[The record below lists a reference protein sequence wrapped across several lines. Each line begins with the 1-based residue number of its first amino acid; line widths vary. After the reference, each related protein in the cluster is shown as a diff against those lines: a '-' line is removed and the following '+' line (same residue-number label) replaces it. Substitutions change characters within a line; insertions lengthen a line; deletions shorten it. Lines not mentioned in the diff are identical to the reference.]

1 MDVKITRV
9 TTPLVLGEGPHWDE
23 RTKSL
28 YFVDIDES
36 TIHKYTPETDVHT
49 YAKVGDKEVSIIIP
63 VENEVNKYL
72 ITYGCSLATVMWDG
86 VSETVSDLCIV
97 QTLDRYPQIRINDGK
112 TSPSGV
118 LFAEDNNAK
127 TLLDGISISN
137 GLAWSLDEKEFYY
150 IDSLTSEVA
159 AFDYDKKNIT
169 ISNRRTIFD
178 LKKNNIEGL
187 PDGMTID
194 TDGNLW
200 IACYLG
206 GQVLKVDPKTGTL
219 LNSIKFN
226 APCITSVAF
235 GGTNMEDL
243 YVTSAHNILSEEEFK
258 AKPDSGC
265 LFKITGTGSKG
276 IAGEV
281 VNEILHIKTTTLSS
295 GSSASSDLSVP
306 AAIGRTCYLCKQENR
321 KRYKT
326 ANCNMYD
333 KAYCKEYEGKRFII
347 RASQK

>member
-118 LFAEDNNAK
+118 LFAGTMFRNFRTDKECPKVGHLYAIEDNNAK

-276 IAGEV
+276 IAGV
-281 VNEILHIKTTTLSS
+281 AIK
-295 GSSASSDLSVP
+295 
-306 AAIGRTCYLCKQENR
+306 Y
-321 KRYKT
+321 
-326 ANCNMYD
+326 
-333 KAYCKEYEGKRFII
+333 
-347 RASQK
+347 